1 APIGEPRRRQQ
12 EKKFL
17 QVQTFDRALDGELGS
32 DLRDVLHDAV
42 APPGPV
48 DPHHLGRYPALE
60 YDAIAFASLVARHH
74 ARSLQ
79 PVRLRPPASQDTGA
93 LLTAGKSGARRR
105 DVGEVP
111 VAQMGER
118 RMRQRPVEI
127 GPDAR
132 LVAQILRLA
141 VAAVEAGKGAEQAR
155 IPL

>member
-1 APIGEPRRRQQ
+1 MTFVRRVLHSGSNECGTCGFLLLVALLEEIDADLVSVHPGQFAAPIGEPRRRQQ

-32 DLRDVLHDAV
+32 DLGDVLHDAV

-60 YDAIAFASLVARHH
+60 YDAIAFVSLVARHH

-105 DVGEVP
+105 DV
-111 VAQMGER
+111 
-118 RMRQRPVEI
+118 
-127 GPDAR
+127 
-132 LVAQILRLA
+132 
-141 VAAVEAGKGAEQAR
+141 
-155 IPL
+155 